1 MTETEKLLRQ
11 ARAIALAVFP
21 DAGEK
26 LLAAVF
32 DRLCVERDMEAFAP
46 TDDGPESPAVLH

>member
-11 ARAIALAVFP
+11 ARAIADSVFP

-26 LLAAVF
+26 LLISVF
-32 DRLCVERDMEAFAP
+32 DRLCNEVDMDRFAP
-46 TDDGPESPAVLH
+46 ADEAEPAPVMH